1 MLRRTDEISFK
12 YVCSTIGGSFLVFY
26 IPKCSFLDFVYKY
39 CLRFPF
45 FKRRRRLFY
54 TNEEEA
60 KSSSKSRRVAACSRY
75 FSANKRERERERER
89 AQ

>member
-1 MLRRTDEISFK
+1 MRSSSVVFRFCLKILFK
-12 YVCSTIGGSFLVFY
+12 VSFLKGGGDY
-26 IPKCSFLDFVYKY
+26 S
-39 CLRFPF
+39 
-45 FKRRRRLFY
+45 